1 MAKAPY
7 EHFLLAEEALADANT
22 ASGGVGW
29 RATSRSPEYYLAL
42 AQAHATLA
50 TVDAAVWDAAKR
62 EADAASADDGSEEV
76 ATGDESDDVAPW
88 DRPGWD
94 GRL

>member
-7 EHFLLAEEALADANT
+7 EHFLLAEEALSLAHEF
-22 ASGGVGW
+22 ASPPGVSSYLLA
-29 RATSRSPEYYLAL
+29 RA
-42 AQAHATLA
+42 QVHATLA

-62 EADAASADDGSEEV
+62 EADAASAGESEEA
-76 ATGDESDDVAPW
+76 ATDDDSDDVAPW

>member
-7 EHFLLAEEALADANT
+7 EHFLLAETGLSLAHMYAADKDKAGYLL
-22 ASGGVGW
+22 A
-29 RATSRSPEYYLAL
+29 RA
-42 AQAHATLA
+42 QVHAILA

-62 EADAASADDGSEEV
+62 EADAASADDGSEEA
-76 ATGDESDDVAPW
+76 ATGGESDDVAPW